1 MSSGH
6 SRKYSKVTDIQI
18 WRLRRLELPEP
29 AAAVT
34 IRFNEVDLFSIAM
47 RPRLVS
53 LENYFVALISFTWHN
68 KLLGGGEYGFF
79 KVAFQREFG
88 LGARPFV
95 RSCDIYVCHVAISSC
110 SNHISV
116 ETPTPINEP
125 RKLFDGSFGY
135 PCRLTS
141 SKYYFDCIPSV
152 FEFVL
157 KCVSNDTNPHAFV
170 HAKIENIFCANA
182 TVEISMRTL
191 VLASS
196 LLRSLFLKSLDR
208 FLHRTY
214 LVPASCKRTVVTYN
228 RFERLEFFDFWI
240 LLARAYM
247 FHYLITCLR
256 PSPLKATPSA
266 LAFIPWLVTCVAYPT
281 MARLILLYVFAWLGL
296 KD

>member
-6 SRKYSKVTDIQI
+6 SRKYSKITDIRI

-29 AAAVT
+29 AMAVT
-34 IRFNEVDLFSIAM
+34 IRFNELTYSA
-47 RPRLVS
+47 S
-53 LENYFVALISFTWHN
+53 ENCFVALISFTWRN